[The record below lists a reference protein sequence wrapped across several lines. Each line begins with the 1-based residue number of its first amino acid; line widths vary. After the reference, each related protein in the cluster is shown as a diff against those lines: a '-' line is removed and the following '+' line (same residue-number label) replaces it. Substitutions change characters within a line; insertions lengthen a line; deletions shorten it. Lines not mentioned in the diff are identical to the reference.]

1 MSRPIHFELSA
12 DDPARAM
19 AFYEKVLGWKFQ
31 QYGDMDYWLAQ
42 TGDDSEPG
50 IDGALTPRRERWP
63 ALVETMG
70 VESLEDAVAAVEAN
84 GGQVAER
91 RMVVPGVG
99 YLAYCFDTEGNAFG
113 MMQNDPNASM

>member
-1 MSRPIHFELSA
+1 MPRPIHFELTA
-12 DDPARAM
+12 DVPARAM

-31 QYGDMDYWLAQ
+31 QYGDMDYWLAR

-50 IDGALTPRRERWP
+50 INGALATRRDGWP

-84 GGQVAER
+84 GGQVVER